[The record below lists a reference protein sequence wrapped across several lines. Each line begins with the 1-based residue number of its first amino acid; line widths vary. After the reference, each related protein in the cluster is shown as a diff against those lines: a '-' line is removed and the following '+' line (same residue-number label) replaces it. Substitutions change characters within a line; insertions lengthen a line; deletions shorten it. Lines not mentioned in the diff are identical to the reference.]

1 MKSIDFAQARLG
13 LRRSE
18 PPVVRHSFY
27 VQDLTPDPEPS
38 FVIPERLAIGSQDCA
53 FSPATRRDFTHVVNV
68 GYGIPNAFPHDLCY
82 KQINLPDLVEFNPL
96 PLFREV
102 HEFIDQALES
112 EEGKVLVHCQA
123 GVSRSVLMVVSY
135 LQLVRARHGQRPSFQ
150 QCYEQ
155 VKLARPCAQP
165 NAGFVQTLKQWE
177 QVLVDRYP
185 STTTPIAPKPALP
198 APLPMST
205 RLTRLANKLRFIWL
219 LVRPT
224 ATLISGLV
232 SVTATG
238 RRRGRLV
245 LLLFALYNLFRLSRD
260 AVFRANWLGRLGAAR
275 PGVYFD
281 GNMAGIMRHVLPHA
295 EYKAPQAFTLLGG
308 DVATC
313 AFALA
318 DYRGCPTLG
327 FGRHWVSQSGRSFA
341 LDWAFPTRGEGQAST
356 CCLLMAGI
364 GGGSDS
370 AYVRDVTR
378 HLVDHGFVV
387 CVLLCNDGGAH
398 TSPTATLDGMF
409 NPSTDGEAQLAM
421 QLVADLYPRVLLV
434 GFSLGGVAVCRLL
447 SPTTGGGSVP
457 ANVLGGV
464 SVSGSF
470 DVGFISLPRY
480 ATYYQ
485 SVLVAGLVDR
495 IVNSF
500 GEEIASRVGGLDG
513 VFACET
519 YEHMHRELY
528 VGARLPEVEPDFVQ
542 WKRKLGSSP
551 ANLVRPLLLLTDLAD
566 PLHHCEHLGI
576 NHVWEEGSASLPNLA
591 VVVTNGGGHVAWPQ
605 HNFTQDGYAYIRKV
619 VLAFCQGVATN
630 GKMNYIA
637 ERSE

>member
-1 MKSIDFAQARLG
+1 M
-13 LRRSE
+13 
-18 PPVVRHSFY
+18 VRYSFY
-27 VQDLTPDPEPS
+27 VQDLTPDPLPS
-38 FVIPERLAIGSQDCA
+38 FVIPGRLAIGSQDCA
-53 FSPATRRDFTHVVNV
+53 FAPATRRDFTHVVNV
-68 GYGIPNAFPHDLCY
+68 GYGIPNAFPLELCY
-82 KQINLPDLVEFNPL
+82 KQIDLPDLVDFNPL

-102 HEFIDQALES
+102 HEFMDDALAV
-112 EEGKVLVHCQA
+112 EGSRVLVHCQA

-185 STTTPIAPKPALP
+185 SMMPTPVEPVAARPASLP
-198 APLPMST
+198 ASAQ
-205 RLTRLANKLRFIWL
+205 LTRLVNKLRFAWL

-224 ATLISGLV
+224 ATLALIAASLL
-232 SVTATG
+232 TK
-238 RRRGRLV
+238 RRV
-245 LLLFALYNLFRLSRD
+245 LWLLALYNLFRLSRD
-260 AVFRANWLGRLGAAR
+260 AVFRANWLGRLGVAR
-275 PGVYFD
+275 PGVYFER
-281 GNMAGIMRHVLPHA
+281 GMAGIMQHVLPHA
-295 EYKAPQAFTLLGG
+295 EYKAPRAFTVLGG

-318 DYRGCPTLG
+318 DYKGCATLG
-327 FGRHWVSQSGRSFA
+327 FARHRVSQAGRSFA
-341 LDWAFPTRGEGQAST
+341 LDWAFPTTGQAST

-364 GGGSDS
+364 GGGSSS
-370 AYVRDVTR
+370 AYVKDVTR

-398 TSPTATLDGMF
+398 TDPAATLDGMF
-409 NPSTDGEAQLAM
+409 NPSADGEAQLAM
-421 QLVADLYPRVLLV
+421 QLVADLYPKVLLV

-447 SPTTGGGSVP
+447 SPTAGGGSVP

-470 DVGFISLPRY
+470 DVEFISLPRY

-495 IVNSF
+495 VVSSF
-500 GEEIASRVGGLDG
+500 GDELAARVGGLHKLL
-513 VFACET
+513 ACET

-528 VGARLPEVEPDFVQ
+528 VGAGLPEVEPDFAQ

-576 NHVWEEGSASLPNLA
+576 SHVWDEASAPLPNLA

-605 HNFTQDGYAYIRKV
+605 HNYTQDGYTYLCNV
-619 VLAFCQGVATN
+619 VLAFCQGAVRGGGGGGAN
-630 GKMNYIA
+630 
-637 ERSE
+637 